1 MLLESFLFFGLFFL
15 SAVVI
20 VALFLYLYAIVTPYD
35 DYKLIFEDNN
45 SAAAIGFG
53 GAIVGLCIPLYS
65 ALVSSVSYVDFII
78 WAIIA
83 MIIQLL
89 FALVVTRFKSR
100 FSFEKLINEGVVS
113 VGILMAFLS
122 ISIGL
127 LNAGS
132 MSY

>member
-1 MLLESFLFFGLFFL
+1 MLLGSFLFFTLFFL
-15 SAVVI
+15 SAIFI

-35 DYKLIFEDNN
+35 DYKLIFQDNN

-78 WAIIA
+78 WATIA

-89 FALVVTRFKSR
+89 FALIITRVNSR

-127 LNAGS
+127 INAGS

>member
-1 MLLESFLFFGLFFL
+1 MLFGSFLFFTLFFL
-15 SAVVI
+15 SAILI
-20 VALFLYLYAIVTPYD
+20 VAMFLYLYAIVTPYD
-35 DYKLIFEDNN
+35 DYKLIFQENN

-78 WAIIA
+78 WATVA

-89 FALVVTRFKSR
+89 FALIITRVKSR
-100 FSFEKLINEGVVS
+100 FSFEKLINDGLIS
-113 VGILMAFLS
+113 AGILMAFLS

>member
-1 MLLESFLFFGLFFL
+1 MLLGSFLFFTLFFL
-15 SAVVI
+15 SAILI

-35 DYKLIFEDNN
+35 DYKLIFQENN

-78 WAIIA
+78 WATIA

-89 FALVVTRFKSR
+89 FALIITRVKSR

-127 LNAGS
+127 INAGS